1 MESQRENDSSLGT
14 KRKVVHYCDLI
25 RVFKIAS
32 YKETQKGSSVS
43 SGIKL
48 MSRRNIY
55 KRGRNSEKKINR
67 NSRAEEINKLGEECI
82 RSIGSRAEDMEER
95 VSEFKERN
103 LEMIQVE
110 EERESRSKNKRGN
123 SIRTI

>member
-1 MESQRENDSSLGT
+1 
-14 KRKVVHYCDLI
+14 
-25 RVFKIAS
+25 
-32 YKETQKGSSVS
+32 
-43 SGIKL
+43 